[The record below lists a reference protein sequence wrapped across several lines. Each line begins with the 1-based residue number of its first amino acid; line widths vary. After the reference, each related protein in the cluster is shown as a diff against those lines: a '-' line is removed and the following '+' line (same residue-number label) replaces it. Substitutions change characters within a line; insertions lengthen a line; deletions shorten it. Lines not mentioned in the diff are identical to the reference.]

1 MSFFVSFSV
10 LNLVPQEPKMSVSFL
25 IAIWLSRTAI
35 KSLLQW
41 IGDVQRADIVSL
53 LVRSY
58 VILRSLNYWHVL
70 GHAEFSEQEFTKLN
84 VQQAFGIQ
92 PTLASNDASL
102 FEPSKLIRCPDILE
116 WIEDPEGE
124 HRAKFARMST
134 KNFKEYI
141 SKQEAQYKLQ
151 SREDLMRA
159 EKKEHRRKR
168 REEEYG
174 SGDRVSKKQRKSE
187 RVGSDGLDD

>member
-1 MSFFVSFSV
+1 
-10 LNLVPQEPKMSVSFL
+10 
-25 IAIWLSRTAI
+25 
-35 KSLLQW
+35 
-41 IGDVQRADIVSL
+41 
-53 LVRSY
+53 
-58 VILRSLNYWHVL
+58 
-70 GHAEFSEQEFTKLN
+70 
-84 VQQAFGIQ
+84 
-92 PTLASNDASL
+92 
-102 FEPSKLIRCPDILE
+102 
-116 WIEDPEGE
+116 
-124 HRAKFARMST
+124 MST